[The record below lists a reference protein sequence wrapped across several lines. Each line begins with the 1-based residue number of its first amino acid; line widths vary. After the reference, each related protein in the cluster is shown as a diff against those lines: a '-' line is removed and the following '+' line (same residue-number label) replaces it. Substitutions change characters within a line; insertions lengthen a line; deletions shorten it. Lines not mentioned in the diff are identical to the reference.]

1 MRIGRILGSAVA
13 ASVALTPIAATASQ
27 TVGSVVSVNGDA
39 YVAREGRLL
48 RAQPAMAVKAGDRVI
63 TRSGASASVAMNG
76 CSVNVAG
83 GEMKT
88 LGGSCGSVETAS
100 FSRAASKSD
109 GSSALAGGAGGG
121 VIVIALIA
129 IGAIVVGIVAATRNN
144 NKPTSP

>member
-1 MRIGRILGSAVA
+1 MRVGKILGAAVA
-13 ASVALTPIAATASQ
+13 ASVALTPVAATAAQ
-27 TVGSVVSVNGDA
+27 TVGSVVSVNGGA

-76 CSVNVAG
+76 CSVDVAG

-100 FSRAASKSD
+100 FNRAATKSE
-109 GSSALAGGAGGG
+109 GSSALGGFGGGAV
-121 VIVIALIA
+121 VIVILAVA
-129 IGAIVVGIVAATRNN
+129 AVVVGIVAATRNN